1 MLKYIFCLMLGMILN
16 DFSKAQSFKKE
27 LLEIEQQHK
36 NCILT
41 NIDSIACYRN
51 YLWQI
56 DSILPVILDAAK
68 ENIPINEKS
77 SLIQEQISWIKK
89 KNEFF
94 KIQDETF
101 KSNLADG
108 TWKKDMIRITYQ
120 QKAEFLLKRI
130 KYLMKKIK

>member
-1 MLKYIFCLMLGMILN
+1 MVKFIFCLMLGMILN
-16 DFSKAQSFKKE
+16 DFSTAQSFKKE

-36 NCILT
+36 TCILANT
-41 NIDSIACYRN
+41 DSIACYRN

-68 ENIPINEKS
+68 DNIPINEKS